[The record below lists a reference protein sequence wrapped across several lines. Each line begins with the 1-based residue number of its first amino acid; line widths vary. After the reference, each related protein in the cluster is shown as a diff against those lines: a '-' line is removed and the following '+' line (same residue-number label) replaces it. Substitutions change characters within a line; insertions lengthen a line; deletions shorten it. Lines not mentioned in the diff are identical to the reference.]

1 MGTEILNE
9 VFKVIKDRRE
19 NPREDSYVSSLL
31 GQGKGRIL
39 EKVREE
45 SLELQKAVDSGEEEE
60 IVHEA
65 ADTVFH
71 VMVLLA
77 AEGVE
82 FEEVMEELERR
93 RKPREAE

>member
-1 MGTEILNE
+1 MDTEILNE
-9 VFKVIKDRRE
+9 VFEVIRDRRE

-31 GQGKGRIL
+31 EQGRERVL

-45 SLELQKAVDSGEEEE
+45 SFELQKAAEDGDRDE

-82 FEEVMEELERR
+82 LEEVMKELKRR
-93 RKPREAE
+93 RKPREAK

>member
-31 GQGKGRIL
+31 GQGKERIL

-45 SLELQKAVDSGEEEE
+45 SLELQKAVDGEDEEE

-82 FEEVMEELERR
+82 LEEVMEELKRR